1 MKYAIQGSRGAI
13 NRISDTEPQF
23 VGKNATVVEITDEQ
37 ASQVQAGREAY
48 PKQLYAIENGELV
61 DLREYLKRQAFLDQP
76 LEDAKAEKIAEFQRL
91 AKTESDSDITIE
103 GVGVFHVDAKTLIHL
118 QTIEALIAG
127 GTSPVLVNG
136 DYPNYKC
143 VDGSFVTLTAAN
155 MTAIRESIIGRDHS
169 IYSIKLHS
177 LVEQVEAA
185 TTTEELTAI
194 VW

>member
-1 MKYAIQGSRGAI
+1 MKYAIQGPRGVI
-13 NRISDTEPQF
+13 NRISDTEPRF
-23 VGKNATVVEITDEQ
+23 VREGVTVVELTDEQ

-48 PKQLYAIENGELV
+48 PKQLYTIENGELV
-61 DLREYLKRQAFLDQP
+61 DFREYLKRQAFLDQP
-76 LEDAKAEKIAEFQRL
+76 LEDAKAEKIAELQRL

-103 GVGVFHVDAKTLIHL
+103 GIGIFHVDAKTLIHL
-118 QTIEALIAG
+118 ETIESVIAG

-143 VDGSFVTLTAAN
+143 VDGSFVTLSAAN
-155 MTAIRESIIGRDHS
+155 MAEIREAISGRDYG